1 MRKMLTLL
9 VMVMLLV
16 VGQVTEAANIKD
28 YPTVAVMNFGNKAV
42 MSQGLRD
49 TDFSAATEYAIYQLS
64 ACGWFDLVDYEQLS
78 TIAKMH
84 RVNMSGLIDPST
96 TVQIGKFAGAK
107 FIVVGNLTGLTTKES
122 MLGIQAGHKGSIGG
136 NKHTV
141 IANVSMRITDIETGR
156 IVVAGL
162 GKGESASTN
171 MEVVFKKYRRNKQ
184 NMNAYVS
191 PNSLEYDNLVYRPQ
205 ASNKFLLVGDGYTG
219 GSADNGVYSDDGMGT
234 EPPLENGDDSNYGT
248 DPDYSG
254 SNDSGYD
261 ANANENYDGGYSNDT
276 GSSYNDGNDSGYNG
290 NYGNTNDGYYDVEE
304 YKITIGTVQVSDVQ
318 VRNAISKAVRDCIY
332 GNMGLMT
339 TLNNGKKL
347 NIKTGF

>member
-1 MRKMLTLL
+1 MKKFFVVAMTLTICMLS
-9 VMVMLLV
+9 
-16 VGQVTEAANIKD
+16 QFAFAANIKD

-42 MSQGLRD
+42 MSAGLRD

-84 RVNMSGLIDPST
+84 SVNMSGLVDPST
-96 TVQIGKFAGAK
+96 AVSVGKFVGAQ
-107 FIVVGNLTGLTTKES
+107 FMVVGNLTGLTTKEG
-122 MLGIQAGHKGSIGG
+122 MLGIQAGNHGSIGG

-141 IANVSMRITDIETGR
+141 IANVSMRIVDIETGR

-171 MEVVFKKYRRNKQ
+171 AEVVFKKYRKPRSV
-184 NMNAYVS
+184 NMNTPS
-191 PNSLEYDNLVYRPQ
+191 GGWNNLYGNLLYTPQ
-205 ASNKFLLVGDGYTG
+205 NTVKTIKTGDGYTSDTLPIG
-219 GSADNGVYSDDGMGT
+219 EVATDLPAPTDVEGMDTTGTTYDTPVDNSTVY
-234 EPPLENGDDSNYGT
+234 
-248 DPDYSG
+248 
-254 SNDSGYD
+254 
-261 ANANENYDGGYSNDT
+261 NE
-276 GSSYNDGNDSGYNG
+276 SYNSASTDS
-290 NYGNTNDGYYDVEE
+290 YYDVEE

-339 TLNNGKKL
+339 TLNGGKKL
-347 NIKTGF
+347 KIKTGF